1 MMPIK
6 KRMKPATSEGARQG
20 HVGKVWERNKS
31 DDQSNYDKIHGL
43 VMIFVLSSFQLLL
56 LL

>member
-6 KRMKPATSEGARQG
+6 KRMKSATSEGARQG
-20 HVGKVWERNKS
+20 HVDEVWEWNKS
-31 DDQSNYDKIHGL
+31 YDQSNYDKIHGV
-43 VMIFVLSSFQLLL
+43 VMIYVLSSFQLLL